1 MVRIPDQDRL
11 AILDAHLGHWTEAN
25 TINGTPVE
33 IAEGFGVDQL
43 ATLRDEYEAKQ
54 IEISTMEG
62 ELVVCRAERDGLWGI
77 NPEQGIW
84 SRLRQYKPLLKA
96 RLGGRHPLAR
106 TVPNLGKVTPANY
119 RRIVQTFVN
128 HWTQVNAQV
137 TPAFTLGAYTL
148 AMLQAEQAAL
158 AEKMT
163 AISQLETALL
173 PLAREQREQ
182 LFGDEAEE
190 VREETSIVSRLLLY
204 RAIVRAMFATQPI
217 ADSLPDL
224 FPASSAG
231 GNQLPTVRF
240 NYQPLANGIETWHEV
255 PAEAGDA
262 QMAYVREGGLEEVR
276 ALNQTTPGSVEVIE
290 WPNVTLVDEL
300 DEFELRSMNN
310 LTVARGTHDPSLPR
324 PLVAV
329 T

>member
-1 MVRIPDQDRL
+1 MARIPDYRRL
-11 AILDAHLGHWTEAN
+11 VVVDNHLGHWAQAN
-25 TINGTPVE
+25 QITGEPFE
-33 IAEGFGVDQL
+33 IVPGFGVEQ
-43 ATLRDEYEAKQ
+43 LRDLRNQLRDLQDSIGVMEMQLIVARADRNAMFG
-54 IEISTMEG
+54 ST
-62 ELVVCRAERDGLWGI
+62 
-77 NPEQGIW
+77 NEQGVW
-84 SRLRQYKPLLKA
+84 GRLKHYKPLLKA
-96 RLGGRHPLAR
+96 RLGSRNPLAR
-106 TVPNLGKVTPANY
+106 TVPAIGRVAPKHFN
-119 RRIVQTFVN
+119 RILQAFID
-128 HWTQVNAQV
+128 HWAEVNAQV
-137 TPAFTLGAYTL
+137 TPAFTLGPYTL

-190 VREETSIVSRLLLY
+190 VREENSIVSRLLLY

-224 FPASSAG
+224 FPAQSNGAG
-231 GNQLPTVRF
+231 RLPTVRF

-276 ALNQTTPGSVEVIE
+276 TLNQTTPGSVEVIE
-290 WPNVTLVDEL
+290 WPNVSLVDEL